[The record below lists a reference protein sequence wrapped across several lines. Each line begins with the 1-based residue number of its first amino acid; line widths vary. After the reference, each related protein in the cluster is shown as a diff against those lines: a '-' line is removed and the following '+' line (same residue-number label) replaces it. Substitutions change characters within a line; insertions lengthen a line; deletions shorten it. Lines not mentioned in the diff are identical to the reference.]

1 MKKILGSTIAI
12 SSLIAASAWA
22 GPTAQLGGGSTTVVL
37 DGGFVNALVANNIAP
52 SNIKPGKLDLKKGT
66 IKYNIPIGAIDL
78 DSLAGDIFHTGGLAL
93 SNADTDVT
101 LQNFIIDT
109 TNGVLTGIVTLNGD
123 VVDRIPLFDLDLG
136 EADIQTSPSGRLRIT
151 NVGLDLTSDAASTLN
166 AVFDL
171 GVTGDTDVG
180 VAAVSTRITRTSD
193 ETDDGD
199 EED

>member
-1 MKKILGSTIAI
+1 
-12 SSLIAASAWA
+12 
-22 GPTAQLGGGSTTVVL
+22 
-37 DGGFVNALVANNIAP
+37 
-52 SNIKPGKLDLKKGT
+52 
-66 IKYNIPIGAIDL
+66 
-78 DSLAGDIFHTGGLAL
+78 
-93 SNADTDVT
+93 
-101 LQNFIIDT
+101 
-109 TNGVLTGIVTLNGD
+109 